1 MIEVKIGKMYP
12 WQKPV
17 YEAVTS
23 DDGAGRRYLTVAKRQ
38 VGKSIVAEYIL
49 LTYSLRRAGSISC
62 CIEPTQS
69 QCRRVFK
76 QIVNAIG
83 GTSSPIIASANA
95 TLLEIEFTNG
105 SQITFKS
112 AEMDESALRG
122 LTVVHGV
129 LVIDEA
135 AFIEKDVF
143 EILYPVVD
151 ATNSPV
157 LLISTPLF
165 CSGEFYETYE
175 RGMKGD
181 PMVRVFD
188 WSEYDTSALLP
199 PEKLEYYRQ
208 TLSPLKF
215 QSEYLGRFI
224 REGSYLL
231 GQDFLKCVK
240 GYSTKPPVYG
250 GIDWGAH
257 GTDSTVLILMD
268 ENKAVTHIKRWTD
281 VDSVDLIDMIA
292 VEINRF
298 PSLQS
303 VQVEE
308 NSIGD
313 VYFDML
319 KRKVKKGLL
328 KKFLTTNDSK
338 RRVVERLIS
347 EIQTQVITLPNDAEV
362 IKQMQHLGATKTPGG
377 KLKYEGMDGV
387 HDDIPMCMSICL
399 DLFKEGNKKF
409 TIGFA

>member
-1 MIEVKIGKMYP
+1 MYP

-17 YEAVTS
+17 YDAVMN
-23 DDGAGRRYLTVAKRQ
+23 DNGAGRRYLTVAKRQ
-38 VGKSIVAEYIL
+38 IGKSIVSQYIL
-49 LTYSLRRAGSISC
+49 LTYSLRRPGSISC
-62 CIEPTQS
+62 CISPTQG
-69 QCRRVFK
+69 QNRRLYK
-76 QIVNAIG
+76 QLLNAIG
-83 GTSSPIIASANA
+83 GASSPIVASANA

-105 SQITFKS
+105 SQIVYKS

-135 AFIEKDVF
+135 AFIDKDVF

-151 ATNSPV
+151 ATSSPV

-175 RGMKGD
+175 RGIKGD
-181 PMVRVFD
+181 PMVQVFD

-224 REGSYLL
+224 REGSYLM
-231 GQDFLKCVK
+231 GSEFSKCVK
-240 GYSTKPPVYG
+240 GYSSKPPVYG

-257 GTDSTVLILMD
+257 GTDSSVLILMD
-268 ENKAVTHIKRWTD
+268 ENKAVTDIKKWTD
-281 VDSVDLIDMIA
+281 VDSVDLVDMIA
-292 VEINRF
+292 TEINAH
-298 PSLQS
+298 PSLIT

-319 KRKVKKGLL
+319 KRKVRKGIL

-338 RRVVERLIS
+338 RKVIERLIS
-347 EIQTQVITLPNDAEV
+347 EIQTQAVTLPNDAEV

-387 HDDIPMCMSICL
+387 HDDIPMCLSICL
-399 DLFKEGNKKF
+399 DLFKDGNKKF